1 MQSLASSGNQAL
13 SPPPA
18 ERLDYGH
25 SLEFAYFLVPDAG
38 DPQGVLETARRVDE
52 LGYDLVAVQDHPY
65 QPRHLDTMSLLAAI
79 AGQTASVRLFAD
91 VTNLPLRPPAVLA
104 KAAATLDLLSGGRFE
119 LGLGAGGFQDAI
131 AAMGG
136 PRRSPRE
143 ALESLEEAIGI
154 LRLFWSGE
162 RSIAFSGRY
171 YSVQGL
177 HPGPPPAHPIGIW
190 VGAVQP
196 RMLGLVGRLA
206 DGWAM
211 PLMNY
216 MPAREAAK
224 RNRIV
229 DRAARAAGRDPAEI
243 RRVYLIP
250 GALARSAPAPASDDD
265 QAIVGPPEHWADVL
279 THFATELGVG
289 TFVLAAPPDPPTLTS
304 FIEEVAPQVRERV
317 AERRAADP
325 APARADP
332 LEPAAAG

>member
-1 MQSLASSGNQAL
+1 
-13 SPPPA
+13 
-18 ERLDYGH
+18 
-25 SLEFAYFLVPDAG
+25 
-38 DPQGVLETARRVDE
+38 
-52 LGYDLVAVQDHPY
+52 
-65 QPRHLDTMSLLAAI
+65 
-79 AGQTASVRLFAD
+79 
-91 VTNLPLRPPAVLA
+91 VLA

-289 TFVLAAPPDPPTLTS
+289 TFVLAAPPDPHTLTS